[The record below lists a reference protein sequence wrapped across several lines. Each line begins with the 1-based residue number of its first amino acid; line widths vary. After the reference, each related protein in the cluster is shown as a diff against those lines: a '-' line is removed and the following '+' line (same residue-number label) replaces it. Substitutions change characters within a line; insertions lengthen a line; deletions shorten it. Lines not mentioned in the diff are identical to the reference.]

1 MDLVQGVL
9 ESRPRAIA
17 RAISLVEDEDP
28 EREPLIDA
36 LFPHTGRARVWGVTG
51 SSGVGKSTLVDRL
64 IARERRA
71 GGRVAV
77 VCVDPSSPFSGG
89 ALLGDRLR
97 MQEHAADPEVFIRSM
112 ASRGHLGGVSQATG
126 DAVRVLD
133 AASYDTIL
141 VETIGVGQAEIEV
154 VELSDLVLLILMP
167 GLGDEIQ
174 VMKAGI
180 MEIGDLFVVNK
191 SDLDG
196 ADRLKSEIDYVL
208 GLKNHD
214 PGEENNP
221 VLLVSARRDEGID
234 ELVQASCAWQ
244 ERLRACGALQERR
257 RKRLEGEL
265 RRIFSRKLHAL
276 LEVKIE
282 LSQKLAAWSQ
292 ALAAGKATPYA
303 LINEELKT
311 FLKERG
317 NP

>member
-28 EREPLIDA
+28 ERELLIDA

-51 SSGVGKSTLVDRL
+51 SPGAGKSTLVDRL
-64 IARERRA
+64 ITRERRA

-77 VCVDPSSPFSGG
+77 VCVDPSSPFTGG

-154 VELSDLVLLILMP
+154 VELSDLVLLILVP

-180 MEIGDLFVVNK
+180 MEIGDLFIVNK

-234 ELVQASCAWQ
+234 ELVQAACAWQ
-244 ERLRACGALQERR
+244 ERLRASGALQERR

-292 ALAAGKATPYA
+292 SLAAGKATPYA